1 MTKRPARPAAVPDP
15 ADQEL
20 YALLDELDRLEE
32 LLEEMT
38 DLGVSSR
45 ADAER
50 RIAELNAKVDSAEE

>member
-15 ADQEL
+15 TDQEL

-38 DLGVSSR
+38 DLGVSTR

-50 RIAELNAKVDSAEE
+50 RISELNAKVDSAEE